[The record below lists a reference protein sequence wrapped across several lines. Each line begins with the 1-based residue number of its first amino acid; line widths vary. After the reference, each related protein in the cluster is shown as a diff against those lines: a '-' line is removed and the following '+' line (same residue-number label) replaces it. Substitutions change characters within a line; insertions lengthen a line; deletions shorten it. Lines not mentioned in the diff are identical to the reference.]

1 MYVVNLSE
9 GSVVLPSG
17 HELVT
22 WLEVLDS
29 ELPALKRYEGT
40 LLKFSK
46 TKPGEVEKEAAGF
59 PVEDVLVQQGGT
71 ETLAEALKLVKE
83 KNEAKEEPEQEVVD
97 DKAPAP
103 EATTK
108 KKK

>member
-1 MYVVNLSE
+1 MYVINLSE

-29 ELPALKRYEGT
+29 EIPALKRYEGT
-40 LLKFSK
+40 LLKLSK
-46 TKPGEVEKEAAGF
+46 TKPGEVVKEAAGF

-71 ETLAEALKLVKE
+71 ETLAEALKAVKE
-83 KNEAKEEPEQEVVD
+83 KNEAKEEVEQEVID
-97 DKAPAP
+97 DKAPEAP
-103 EATTK
+103 SK